1 MMHERKEIKVN
12 RNPYDILGVSP
23 TATEEEITKAYRR
36 LAKKYHPDLNPGDS
50 SAAQKMSEINA
61 AYDQIKNGYKPQ
73 NTAGSYNRTE
83 NGTNPF
89 GGNPFGQGGPF
100 GGFTWYTYT
109 GGQRASSSGSEY
121 GSDDASK
128 MDSVRVLLNNGRY
141 QQALSMLSFVSKR
154 DARWHYFSAIANY
167 GAGNRATALNHS
179 KIAYDEEPFND
190 DYRMLYEKL
199 SGAGTSYY
207 QASEEYGRPVR
218 RFPWTCMWCC
228 LANIV
233 CSVCGGNAPFIFC
246 C

>member
-1 MMHERKEIKVN
+1 MMYERKEIKVN
-12 RNPYDILGVSP
+12 RNPYDVLGVSP
-23 TATEEEITKAYRR
+23 SATEEEITKAYRK

-50 SAAQKMSEINA
+50 TAAEKMSEINA
-61 AYDQIKNGYKPQ
+61 AYDQIKNGYKPE
-73 NTAGSYNRTE
+73 TSSGSYGQS
-83 NGTNPF
+83 GTSGNPF
-89 GGNPFGQGGPF
+89 GGNPFGQGSPF

-109 GGQRASSSGSEY
+109 NGQRAYSGGGEY

-167 GAGNRATALNHS
+167 GTGNRATALNHS
-179 KIAYDEEPFND
+179 KIAYEEEPFND
-190 DYRMLYEKL
+190 DYRMLYERL
-199 SGAGTSYY
+199 SGTGNSYY
-207 QASEEYGRPVR
+207 RASEEYGRPVR

-233 CSVCGGNAPFIFC
+233 CSICCGNVPFIFC